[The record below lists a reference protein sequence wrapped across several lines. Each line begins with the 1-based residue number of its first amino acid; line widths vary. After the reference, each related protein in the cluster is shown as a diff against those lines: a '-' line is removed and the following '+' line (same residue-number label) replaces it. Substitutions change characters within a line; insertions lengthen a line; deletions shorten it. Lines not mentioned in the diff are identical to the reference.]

1 MTEGEMRIEDVAR
14 LAGVSIS
21 TVSKIVNGKDEG
33 ISAKTREK
41 VLAIVKEYNYR
52 PYSKVI
58 NNSSSKSFL
67 IGFLATNHATSDYV
81 QETLRGIV
89 SRAQKDNYA
98 VLVCDGENDAQQ
110 EAKNITMLER
120 SNIDGLIVDSAEVS
134 YEDGETPIV
143 SIGIGPEVV
152 DGRFT
157 IDYHQLGYSAAYT
170 LIKQGHVRV
179 GCVCDKNDEKSLYF
193 WQGIVRCFIENGLSI
208 DDKQDLIDEQDI
220 DAKIFENRFTAFI
233 CIDEKKAGEIKRLAS
248 GRGLRIPEN
257 ISLIALCAAKRNPFE
272 GEISMMML
280 PLREYGAA
288 VCEYLIDILEKREG
302 KEFSF
307 SWNNLRPDSN
317 ASIATPY
324 DASNKSIL
332 VVGSVNMDVFLNMEE
347 LPQEG
352 KTVVASSMSTIPGGK
367 GLNQAIGSAKLGA
380 NVSLISRIG
389 ADYEGAGVYALLRE
403 TKADLRGV
411 MRDESQNTGRAY
423 IYVRPSG
430 DSSIVVYAGANKNM
444 TPDDIEKNERLFKK
458 AGYCLLPL
466 ELSEDTVRAALKM
479 AKKHGVKTILKPS
492 TMKSVPD
499 EFLEMVD
506 YFVPNAAEAA
516 ILCPECDSVQDKAQ
530 SFLDKGAGT
539 VIITLG
545 AKGCYVAGEEKE
557 GFHDAIAVRVTDTTG
572 GADAFISAL
581 AVYLNENYT
590 FEQALDY
597 ALKAAAF
604 CVSRHG
610 TLPAMVDRT
619 TLESYIVNMYEDR

>member
-1 MTEGEMRIEDVAR
+1 MRIEDVAK

-67 IGFLATNHATSDYV
+67 IGFLTTNSANNDYA

-89 SRAQKDNYA
+89 SQAQKDNYA
-98 VLVCDGENDAQQ
+98 VLVCDGEDDAKQ
-110 EAKNITMLER
+110 EVKSMTMFER
-120 SNIDGLIVDSAEVS
+120 SNVDGLIIDNADVPYADDDIPVIPIGVDLEVA
-134 YEDGETPIV
+134 D
-143 SIGIGPEVV
+143 
-152 DGRFT
+152 RHFA

-179 GCVCDKNDEKSLYF
+179 GCICDKQDEKSLYF

-208 DDKQDLIDEQDI
+208 DEKQGLFTEEDI
-220 DAKIFENRFTAFI
+220 EARIFDQRFTAFI
-233 CIDEKKAGEIKRLAS
+233 CLDEKKAGEIKRLAL
-248 GRGLRIPEN
+248 GRGLQIPEN
-257 ISLIALCAAKRNPFE
+257 ISLIALCSAKRNPFE

-288 VCEYLIDILEKREG
+288 VCEHLIDKLEKREE

-307 SWNNLRPDSN
+307 SWNNIQPDSD
-317 ASIATPY
+317 ASIDTPY
-324 DASNKSIL
+324 DASNKSVL
-332 VVGSVNMDVFLNMEE
+332 VVGSVNMDVFLNVEE

-352 KTVVASSMSTIPGGK
+352 KTVVARSMSTIPGGK

-380 NVSLISRIG
+380 NVSLIARVG
-389 ADYEGAGVYALLRE
+389 ADYEGAGVYELLRE
-403 TKADLRGV
+403 SKADLRGV
-411 MRDESQNTGRAY
+411 TRDESQNTGRAY

-444 TPDDIEKNERLFKK
+444 TPEDIEKNERLFKK

-466 ELSEDTVRAALKM
+466 ELSMETVRAALKM
-479 AKKHGVKTILKPS
+479 AKKHDVKTILKPS
-492 TMKSVPD
+492 TMRSIPD
-499 EFLEMVD
+499 EFLGMVD
-506 YFVPNAAEAA
+506 YFVPNEAEAE
-516 ILCPECDSVQDKAQ
+516 ILCPKCDGVQKRAQ
-530 SFLDKGAGT
+530 SFLARGAGT

-545 AKGCYVAGEEKE
+545 PKGCYVTGKE
-557 GFHDAIAVRVTDTTG
+557 GEGFYDAIPVRVTDTTG

-581 AVYLNENYT
+581 AVYLNENYS
-590 FEQALDY
+590 FEQSLDY

-619 TLESYIVNMYEDR
+619 TLESYIVNMYEDK